1 MQFPNRGTDTSLR
14 TRALWKSRRMERG
27 LGLTIDHPQPTN
39 TLHLTRPR
47 ESIGPLGAQP
57 RSAFTQLCLPPAQ
70 KAEFDVRAC
79 YREDV
84 WGQETCQRAPGS
96 PVLLLR
102 AGQQENNEK
111 YLAYLEILLPAS
123 SSSPASSRA
132 PLCPVREA
140 SSRDSSWKVWKAP
153 GTSSLGR
160 ECKEMVVRD
169 RREDT
174 QPVSSREAE
183 THTLPGPGE
192 DPNGQDRGL
201 TGTTKAHT

>member
-1 MQFPNRGTDTSLR
+1 MQFPNRGTDTSLQ

-27 LGLTIDHPQPTN
+27 LGLTTDHPQHKYLASDQTQGQHQAPGSPA
-39 TLHLTRPR
+39 LLC
-47 ESIGPLGAQP
+47 L
-57 RSAFTQLCLPPAQ
+57 TQLCLPPAQ

-84 WGQETCQRAPGS
+84 WEQETCQRAPGS
-96 PVLLLR
+96 PVLLLT

-111 YLAYLEILLPAS
+111 YLAYLEILLSAS

-132 PLCPVREA
+132 PVCPVREA

-153 GTSSLGR
+153 GMSSLRR

-169 RREDT
+169 GREDT
-174 QPVSSREAE
+174 LPVSSREAE
-183 THTLPGPGE
+183 THTLPSPGE
-192 DPNGQDRGL
+192 DPNGQDRDL
-201 TGTTKAHT
+201 TRTTKAHT